1 MNKKLWIILTA
12 VACVLI
18 LVGGWFLLVSPQRAK
33 VASIK
38 ADTESQQSV
47 NQGLQSKL
55 SILQAGAAQ
64 VPAQQAQMD
73 KIKQQIPTAPQLP
86 TLIRSVSQA
95 ASDAGVTL
103 GTFTPASPTDVVGA
117 AGVSFVALTVSVKG
131 GYFALEQFLNN
142 LEQIQRAL
150 LVNGVA
156 IDSQGAS
163 SSGSSTAGSST
174 AGSTGSPIAG
184 ATSATGCANV
194 SPDDPCLQM
203 NMQARV
209 FSGSVAAAPAAPKS
223 TSSPAA
229 PSGAGSPSSSTT
241 NSPS

>member
-1 MNKKLWIILTA
+1 VNKKLWIILTA

-64 VPAQQAQMD
+64 VPAQQAQID

-117 AGVSFVALTVSVKG
+117 AGVSFVALTASVKG

-174 AGSTGSPIAG
+174 SGSTGSPIVG
-184 ATSATGCANV
+184 ATSATGCTNV

-203 NMQARV
+203 NLQARV
-209 FSGSVAAAPAAPKS
+209 FSGAAAPDAPKS

-229 PSGAGSPSSSTT
+229 PSGTGSPSSSST
-241 NSPS
+241 NSPN

>member
-64 VPAQQAQMD
+64 VPAQQAQID

-163 SSGSSTAGSST
+163 SGSSTAGSST
-174 AGSTGSPIAG
+174 SGSTGSPIAG
-184 ATSATGCANV
+184 ATEATGCANV
-194 SPDDPCLQM
+194 SPDDPCLSM
-203 NMQARV
+203 NLQARV
-209 FSGSVAAAPAAPKS
+209 FSGSVASAPAAPS

-229 PSGAGSPSSSTT
+229 PSGTGSPSSSTT